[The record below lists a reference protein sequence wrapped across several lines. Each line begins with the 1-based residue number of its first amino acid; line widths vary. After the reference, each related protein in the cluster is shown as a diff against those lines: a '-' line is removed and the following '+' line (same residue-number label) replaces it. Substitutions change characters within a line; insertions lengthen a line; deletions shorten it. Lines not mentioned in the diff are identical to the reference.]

1 MKVQIPS
8 SKAVPARLPTFLV
21 VLVFLVCAIKT
32 QSTEWPVYF
41 EKLGFV
47 HSIHNKWDL
56 ALRVHIDLPSLD
68 RRLTK
73 LAHRLTILDTN
84 FQDPEVRSTPP
95 TSRYRPSRLDDL
107 NRSWKDQNSH
117 LSKRCEILLRRARDL
132 RELGQNISLRRR
144 RSQEANQG
152 AGQHAR
158 KKRQTVGEGI
168 LKSMF
173 GVAYTNDVHEVKT
186 LVNGVDS
193 RLSSSINGVRS
204 LTNSLKSS
212 SEAMLRQHDSELTHV
227 ENMARSLERKVINME
242 TNPFMKTSI
251 SDLVHVRN
259 EAYKKIALEVDLA
272 DERLVEIESI
282 VTALGSGRLSKS
294 VISPKKI
301 RETLFTIEE
310 QLPANFSL
318 LYTSEEALWPYY
330 SVLGTSA
337 IFDSSLADVVV
348 TVSIPLVDKSSI
360 LDLNRVHNLPLKVKD
375 GYSVIADI
383 DTEYLVTDQSKRYF
397 LELFKEDFQDCQ
409 VFHTDHGEQFYCGLQ
424 PMLRADMARSC
435 VMQLYQGL
443 PDPAWCQSRLKHG
456 LVQPFTRLYNGS
468 WIFAALN
475 DQVLVRLECPEET
488 TPTGLVGFGVIH
500 LAEGCTITSDEFWY
514 AHTQA
519 GMMEIN
525 IRFGKEFDD
534 LDQEEDQKDPQDYDI
549 SNFQVGL
556 NYR

>member
-1 MKVQIPS
+1 M
-8 SKAVPARLPTFLV
+8 
-21 VLVFLVCAIKT
+21 
-32 QSTEWPVYF
+32 
-41 EKLGFV
+41 
-47 HSIHNKWDL
+47 
-56 ALRVHIDLPSLD
+56 
-68 RRLTK
+68 
-73 LAHRLTILDTN
+73 
-84 FQDPEVRSTPP
+84 
-95 TSRYRPSRLDDL
+95 
-107 NRSWKDQNSH
+107 
-117 LSKRCEILLRRARDL
+117 
-132 RELGQNISLRRR
+132 
-144 RSQEANQG
+144 
-152 AGQHAR
+152 
-158 KKRQTVGEGI
+158 
-168 LKSMF
+168 
-173 GVAYTNDVHEVKT
+173 
-186 LVNGVDS
+186 
-193 RLSSSINGVRS
+193 
-204 LTNSLKSS
+204 NSLFF
-212 SEAMLRQHDSELTHV
+212 Q
-227 ENMARSLERKVINME
+227 VINME

-294 VISPKKI
+294 VISPTKI
-301 RETLFTIEE
+301 RETLFSIEE

-348 TVSIPLVDKSSI
+348 TISIPLVDQSSI

-383 DTEYLVTDQSKRYF
+383 DTEYLVTDKSKRYF

-409 VFHTDHGEQFYCGLQ
+409 VFHTDQGEQFYCGLQ

-475 DQVLVRLECPEET
+475 DQVPVRLECPEEV

-514 AHTQA
+514 AHTQSR
-519 GMMEIN
+519 MMEIN
-525 IRFGKEFDD
+525 IRFGKEFDEMD
-534 LDQEEDQKDPQDYDI
+534 SEDDKKDPEDYDI
-549 SNFQVGL
+549 NNFQVRNSGVNGITL
-556 NYR
+556 KPTVSFFSLF